1 MHTEVQPAG
10 QQHAVDV
17 AGQTAVEGQLPRP
30 EAGNGN
36 QLHRR
41 PVAHQQADEPH
52 HLAAQLGVHHDQPG
66 EHIGEP
72 DATQHAGETRLGEAH
87 PEQAVVVDDAE
98 NHQDE
103 AAPDDVQHELL
114 LVLAPLHAPRQ

>member
-1 MHTEVQPAG
+1 MHAAVQPAG
-10 QQHAVDV
+10 QDHPVDV
-17 AGQTAVEGQLPRP
+17 TGQAAVHGQLSGP
-30 EAGNGN
+30 EAGNGD

-41 PVAHQQADEPH
+41 PVAEQQSDEPND
-52 HLAAQLGVHHDQPG
+52 LAAQLGVHHDQPG
-66 EHIGEP
+66 EHVGEP

-114 LVLAPLHAPRQ
+114 VVLAPLHPPRQ